1 LLAVL
6 ALVGVI
12 YGKGRLDAKH
22 AAETA
27 LLKGNLKVAEL
38 NLKNEKDARQGD
50 AILATEAAK
59 RQAALT
65 HKIDEL
71 DAYVDTL
78 QDRDSVCLSGTDT
91 ERLRD
96 LWK

>member
-12 YGKGRLDAKH
+12 YGKGRLDQKH

-38 NLKNEKDARQGD
+38 NLKNEKDARLSD

-59 RQAALT
+59 RQVALT
-65 HKIDEL
+65 TKIDEL
-71 DAYVDTL
+71 NQYVDTL

>member
-12 YGKGRLDAKH
+12 YGKGRLDSKH
-22 AAETA
+22 AADMA
-27 LLKGNLKVAEL
+27 VLQGNLRVVEM
-38 NLKNEKDARQGD
+38 NLKNEQEARLSD

-65 HKIDEL
+65 HKVDEL
-71 DAYVDTL
+71 NQYVDTL
-78 QDRDSVCLSGTDT
+78 QDADRECLSGPDV